1 MKKLKKII
9 VKYNLMNI
17 PALLFYFFRIF
28 KIKKEKI
35 IFINFNGKG
44 YGDSPKY
51 ICEELLKSN
60 IKLDLVWVVNN
71 LDDIKFPEEVRKV
84 KKYSLKYFYELSTAN
99 VWINNSRFDSFVK
112 KRKKQLYIQTW
123 HGGLALKKIEYD
135 AYDKLSEYYKKVI
148 INDNKMIDIMISN
161 SEFCT
166 QMYKR
171 GFKFNKDI
179 LEIGTPRND
188 KLLKYNEIEIDEIK
202 KKFNIEKDEKI
213 LLYAPTFRDS
223 YINNPY
229 DVDFE
234 KIKAIL
240 EKKTNCKWKIVIR
253 LHPKVK
259 NPSELIVDIEKYID
273 ATFYN
278 DMQELILISDL
289 LITDYSST
297 MFEAMISNKP
307 AVIYAK
313 DIKDYYN
320 ERGVYFNF
328 EELPFPFA
336 KNNNELANKV
346 RGLENTKVINCYN
359 NFKEKVKLNES
370 GKASYEISKIIL
382 ERVKE

>member
-71 LDDIKFPEEVRKV
+71 LDDINFPAEVRKV

-240 EKKTNCKWKIVIR
+240 ENKTNCKWKIVIR
-253 LHPKVK
+253 LHPKVQ
-259 NPSELIVDIEKYID
+259 NPSELIVNIEKYID

-278 DMQELILISDL
+278 DMQELILMSDL

-297 MFEAMISNKP
+297 MFEAMIANKP
-307 AVIYAK
+307 AIIYAK

-370 GKASYEISKIIL
+370 GKASYETSKIIL